1 MKHTSMKTSRSIRL
15 LRARKY
21 TNMATYIHTHTHTYA
36 YVCVYIYIHI
46 LYKYAYV
53 QGARC
58 VCHTYNVYGK
68 IREQHS
74 AHSKTIKI
82 IQYSCPIHAY
92 LAIYSIY
99 HTLTHT
105 DAKKIIYALFFARHR
120 SMQKLYVSLGIFVQG
135 VICAVA
141 VAVEMVIYFA
151 RESKSRCLFTYLC
164 RLLYAYVG

>member
-105 DAKKIIYALFFARHR
+105 DAKKIICALFLLATGQCKNCMFHWEF
-120 SMQKLYVSLGIFVQG
+120 L
-135 VICAVA
+135 
-141 VAVEMVIYFA
+141 
-151 RESKSRCLFTYLC
+151 SRASSVRWQLQ
-164 RLLYAYVG
+164 